1 MEKPPVDRIPDCF
14 WPGKCMIL
22 EHLAFREVSH
32 WPKLAWVAVCS
43 GDHSGVVV
51 HHGPMVEAT
60 QDWCVEA
67 VWAGE
72 FGEGGF
78 DQTDLVFGTGV
89 RRREGEIVFVSS
101 GTTLDRLWH
110 VVVGGKIYVSNTLPG
125 LLALSGV
132 SLRSGYNGYQRD
144 IHTIA
149 KGLERYQR
157 AIPGEPVDIHVTY
170 YHNLRLRDHRL
181 REEAKVGSNGP
192 PHDFTAYKRFLF
204 GAARALGD
212 NAADERRQY
221 PVQLRSTVS
230 SGYDST
236 AAALV
241 AREAGCLESFTIQKS
256 NSLWRGSDS
265 GHEIAERLGVSCSV
279 YDRNPSPISEEA
291 VWAASGWPGDLNL
304 IWFDYPEPL
313 TLLFTGFHGDRIWD
327 RQRHDVRHSLVR
339 GDISGLGLC
348 EYRLSRGLFN
358 CPVPYWGAMHA
369 EAIQSITLA
378 DEMAPWTL
386 GNDYDRPIPR
396 RLLEEEGVER
406 RMFGMRKRN
415 TVVGSAFH
423 WPTSADARSSFSDFL
438 KENDVGRPADSLVP
452 VYRRLA
458 HTSALLVNNSVGFLT
473 RRHYRPRLFLEAQ
486 MRAFQWA
493 NLALMARYRLRG

>member
-1 MEKPPVDRIPDCF
+1 MKLTNEPIA
-14 WPGKCMIL
+14 G
-22 EHLAFREVSH
+22 

-43 GDHSGVVV
+43 GDRSEVVV
-51 HHGPMVEAT
+51 YHGPLVEVT

-72 FGEGGF
+72 FGKGDF
-78 DQTDLVFGTGV
+78 DRTDLVFGTGV
-89 RRREGEIVFVSS
+89 RLRGDDIIFVSS

-110 VVVGGKIYVSNTLPG
+110 VIVAGKTYVSNTLPG
-125 LLALSGV
+125 ILALAGV
-132 SLRSGYNGYQRD
+132 SLRPDYSGYQRD
-144 IHTIA
+144 IHTIV

-157 AIPGEPVDIHVTY
+157 VIPGDPVDIQVTY
-170 YHNLRLRDHRL
+170 YHNLRLRGNEL
-181 REEAKVGSNGP
+181 REEAKPVSSLSLN
-192 PHDFTAYKRFLF
+192 DFSAYKTFLF
-204 GAARALGD
+204 GAARALGG
-212 NAADERRQY
+212 NAKDAGRQN

-236 AAALV
+236 ATALV
-241 AREAGCLESFTIQKS
+241 AREAGCRESLTIRQS

-265 GHEIAERLGVSCSV
+265 GHEIAERLGIACSA
-279 YDRNPSPISEEA
+279 YDRSSPPVVAEDA

-304 IWFDYPEPL
+304 TWFDYPEPL

-327 RQRHDVRHSLVR
+327 RERHDVRHSLVR

-369 EAIQSITLA
+369 AAIQSITFS

-396 RLLEEEGVER
+396 RLLEEAGVDR
-406 RMFGMRKRN
+406 KMFGMRKKN
-415 TVVGSAFH
+415 TVFGSAFH
-423 WPTSADARSSFSDFL
+423 WPISADARKSFSEFL
-438 KENDVGRPADSLVP
+438 KRNDVDRPADGLVP
-452 VYRRLA
+452 MYRRLA
-458 HTSALLVNNSVGFLT
+458 HASALVVNNSVGFLT
-473 RRHYRPRLFLEAQ
+473 RRHYRPSIFLEAQ

-493 NLALMARYRLRG
+493 NHAVSEKYRILS